1 MNPAGRTLS
10 YGEQKNLEA
19 KIQEIEDALG
29 SKELVQGVN
38 MNTPNRQ
45 KNVQELK
52 RLKGILASQGV
63 SQVSDKEKKDYEKE
77 EELLRQDLQKGMPS
91 WDKYQGSRPK
101 DGPRHDKVV
110 DWVVRSNE
118 DIVRQQKIRRWKT
131 LRRHIDP
138 SNPKAA
144 HVMHLFPD

>member
-29 SKELVQGVN
+29 GKELVQGVN

-45 KNVQELK
+45 KNLMELK
-52 RLKGILASQGV
+52 RLKSILSSQGV
-63 SQVSDKEKKDYEKE
+63 HEVSDKERSAYEKE
-77 EELLRQDLQKGMPS
+77 EEILRENLRKGMPS
-91 WDKYQGSRPK
+91 WDKYVGSRPK

-110 DWVVRSNE
+110 DWIVRS
-118 DIVRQQKIRRWKT
+118 DADPARQQMIKRWKT
-131 LRRHIDP
+131 LRRHLDP

-144 HVMHLFPD
+144 HVMHLFPE